1 MNCESW
7 FVPKNELITDD
18 NVLALIRSIGVN
30 TSLSR
35 TFILSLIVLAILARP
50 TPNCD
55 ESCSPTVLTLL
66 FDKWSIS
73 SISALELI
81 SSIKYLIIV
90 IMSSVVKTC
99 LSIPISKPS
108 FLFILYLP
116 TSPRLYLWSLKNN
129 LSIIPLAVSSSG
141 GSAFLNCLYMCST
154 ASFSEFVGSF
164 CNVLWIIAYSPC
176 WVISLWIRTVLTPA
190 SIISSTLS
198 LSISVS
204 LSRTISFLSIET
216 TSPVSSSTKSSC
228 HVFKTRAASFLP

>member
-1 MNCESW
+1 M
-7 FVPKNELITDD
+7 
-18 NVLALIRSIGVN
+18 
-30 TSLSR
+30 
-35 TFILSLIVLAILARP
+35 VLAILARP
-50 TPNCD
+50 TPNCV
-55 ESCSPTVLTLL
+55 ESCSPTVLTLR

-81 SSIKYLIIV
+81 SSMRYLIMVMI
-90 IMSSVVKTC
+90 SSVVRTC

-108 FLFILYLP
+108 FLFILYRP

-164 CNVLWIIAYSPC
+164 CRVLCIIAYSPC
-176 WVISLWIRTVLTPA
+176 WLISLWINIVLTPA
-190 SIISSTLS
+190 SRISKIFS

-204 LSRTISFLSIET
+204 LSKTISFLSIET

-228 HVFKTRAASFLP
+228 QVFKTLAASFLPWYFLRFDFETLISSARSKISSISLSLS